1 MPQDFEQN
9 GVLDHISGLSSAE
22 DIFTYL
28 LLPYEQEVV
37 NVSRLH
43 IMKRMGKY
51 LAEADM
57 AGMDEDAVFLE
68 ARTALKRAYEDF
80 LESSPLEEKVFK
92 VFVDEAEKLEKR
104 FVGLDSLKLAAE

>member
-1 MPQDFEQN
+1 MPQDFEAN
-9 GVLDHISGLSSAE
+9 GVIDHISGLSSAE

-28 LLPYEQEVV
+28 LLPYEQDVV

-57 AGMDEDAVFLE
+57 AGLDEDAVFLE
-68 ARTALKRAYEDF
+68 ARGALKRAYEDF
-80 LESSPLEEKVFK
+80 RASTPIKEKVFK
-92 VFVDEAEKLEKR
+92 VFKDEAEKLEKR
-104 FVGLDSLKLAAE
+104 FVGIDTLKVAAE